1 MLKEFKEFIASGSV
15 IDLAIGMVMG
25 TAFTAIVNAFVDG
38 IINPIIG
45 ALTAGVALDGLS
57 VTIMGVEM
65 MYGVLIS
72 AIIKF
77 LIIALFLFL
86 LVKAVNKMRRKEET
100 VEEATE
106 KTCPFCKTDIALDA
120 TRCPNCTSQLADQNI

>member
-57 VTIMGVEM
+57 VTILGVEM

-86 LVKAVNKMRRKEET
+86 LVKAVNKMRRKEEII
-100 VEEATE
+100 EEATE
-106 KTCPFCKTDIALDA
+106 KTCHFCKTEIALDA
-120 TRCPNCTSQLADQNI
+120 TRCPNCTSQLVEESL

>member
-57 VTIMGVEM
+57 VTILGVEM

-86 LVKAVNKMRRKEET
+86 LVKAVNKMRRKEEII
-100 VEEATE
+100 EEATE
-106 KTCPFCKTDIALDA
+106 KTCPFCKTEIALDA
-120 TRCPNCTSQLADQNI
+120 TRCPNCTSQLVEESL